1 MSRPTVR
8 TVRKY
13 RWLNHNGE
21 PLEGVALM
29 GDRGILAHLTY
40 QEALATATDLADLIQ
55 AHRDKEAQHG

>member
-13 RWLNHNGE
+13 RWLNKHGA

-29 GDRGILAHLTY
+29 GEHGILAHLTY

-55 AHRDKEAQHG
+55 EHRDKERQHG